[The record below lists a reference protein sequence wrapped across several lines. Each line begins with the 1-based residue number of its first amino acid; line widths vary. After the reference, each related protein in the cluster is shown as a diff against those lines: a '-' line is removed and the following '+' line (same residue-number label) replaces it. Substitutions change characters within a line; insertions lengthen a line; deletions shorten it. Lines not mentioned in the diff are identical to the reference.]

1 MAEDEIFSF
10 NFEIFNEVQFD
21 LSIIDDIF
29 FDDEYEDEYDDEEL
43 PQPKLPSL
51 FQFEPNEDDRGIS
64 FDRLQTLARSNRPDV
79 ARAARQSIEDIQAE
93 AERSGVDFD
102 VIDRTTFPTHTILEN
117 LGGVEF
123 ERKVGQGASEEFKEA
138 ARQSLGGGGG
148 GGSYGG
154 SDPSDYGGADESE
167 LEVYLDE
174 WESDDWQLLRAGYSV
189 EDVLIEKWES
199 ANNQDWQDYLVNRDE
214 MDDGDF

>member
-1 MAEDEIFSF
+1 MAEEDED
-10 NFEIFNEVQFD
+10 V
-21 LSIIDDIF
+21 IIDIEIVNDILPR
-29 FDDEYEDEYDDEEL
+29 ENEEL
-43 PQPKLPSL
+43 PQPNLPSI
-51 FQFEPNEDDRGIS
+51 FQFEPDEDDQGLS

-102 VIDRTTFPTHTILEN
+102 EIDRTVFPTPTILEN

-148 GGSYGG
+148 GGGGSSYGG

-199 ANNQDWQDYLVNRDE
+199 ANNRDWQDYLDNRDE
-214 MDDGDF
+214 LDDGDF

>member
-10 NFEIFNEVQFD
+10 NFEIFNEVFFD

-29 FDDEYEDEYDDEEL
+29 FEEEFEEPL
-43 PQPKLPSL
+43 PQP
-51 FQFEPNEDDRGIS
+51 EPVQSVLDFTPTPNDSGVTL
-64 FDRLQTLARSNRPDV
+64 DRLQTLARSNRPDV
-79 ARAARQSIEDIQAE
+79 ARAARLAIEDIEIE
-93 AERSGVDFD
+93 AMLND
-102 VIDRTTFPTHTILEN
+102 VSVTQLDSMKFPTPIILEN

-123 ERKVGQGASEEFKEA
+123 ERRVGEGASEEFKEA
-138 ARQSLGGGGG
+138 ARRSLGGGSGGGG

-199 ANNQDWQDYLVNRDE
+199 ANNEDWQDYLDNRDE